1 MQKVIMAIIA
11 LVIGLMMV
19 SSILPDVVDEAAST
33 AYSDTFSVGAV
44 GATHTAT
51 LSYDHYYGDTRKL
64 SITSDNANDA
74 PVILDYDADTK
85 GVDISG
91 LAAAETRHLTINY
104 YKEAH
109 QQSTGFAAFLR
120 IIPFLTLIGIVM
132 AALWALF
139 SHWKRE

>member
-1 MQKVIMAIIA
+1 MAIIA

-33 AYSDTFSVGAV
+33 AYSDTTSVATLAV
-44 GATHTAT
+44 TTAT
-51 LSYDHYYGDTRKL
+51 VTLTYDHYFGDTRKL
-64 SITSDNANDA
+64 TVTSDRPGDSPA
-74 PVILDYDADTK
+74 ITGYDAATK
-85 GVDISG
+85 VVSIDG
-91 LAAAETRHLTINY
+91 LEASQTRLLTINY

-109 QQSTGFAAFLR
+109 QQYTGFSAFLR
-120 IIPFLTLIGIVM
+120 IIPFLAIIGIVM

>member
-1 MQKVIMAIIA
+1 MAIIA

-33 AYSDTFSVGAV
+33 AYSDTTSVVTGGGV
-44 GATHTAT
+44 TTAT
-51 LSYDHYYGDTRKL
+51 VTLTYDHYFGDTRKL
-64 SITSDNANDA
+64 TVTSDHAGDSPA
-74 PVILDYDADTK
+74 ITGYTAATK
-85 GVDISG
+85 EVEVAG
-91 LAAAETRHLTINY
+91 LEASQTRLLTINY

-109 QQSTGFAAFLR
+109 QQYTGFSAFLR
-120 IIPFLTLIGIVM
+120 IIPFLAIIGIVM